1 MRYVPVILTST
12 LDVGLQIYLGEGEV
26 PRLIIMVLKPQ
37 VEARCL
43 SYPVANLA
51 FSDRDTRDNAFSHIS
66 AHYVSRGACGA

>member
-12 LDVGLQIYLGEGEV
+12 LDVWFQIYLGEGEV
-26 PRLIIMVLKPQ
+26 PRLIIVVLKPQ
-37 VEARCL
+37 VEGRCL

-66 AHYVSRGACGA
+66 AHYVSRGTCGA